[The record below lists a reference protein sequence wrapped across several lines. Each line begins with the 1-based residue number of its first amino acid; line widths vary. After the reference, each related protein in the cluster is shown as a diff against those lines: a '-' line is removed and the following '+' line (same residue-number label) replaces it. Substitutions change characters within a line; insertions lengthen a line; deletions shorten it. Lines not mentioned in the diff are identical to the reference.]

1 MTVLTSSGSTED
13 VAKHAAAEAEK
24 IAAEETAKGTAE
36 DTAKGPTEGTEEVV
50 AEEADKGTAKEAD
63 KALQQVLEQ
72 LETLTDQTKDMT
84 DAELAETIQGIA
96 GEYHLTLN
104 DEQMKFLISAC
115 RTLETAQSVGQT
127 AQDVGEQVSKFGD
140 TVHDI
145 SQSVGKVADT
155 VSGLFD

>member
-1 MTVLTSSGSTED
+1 MKRPLNLLCLLLALTLLGGCS
-13 VAKHAAAEAEK
+13 VK
-24 IAAEETAKGTAE
+24 IGGF
-36 DTAKGPTEGTEEVV
+36 DP
-50 AEEADKGTAKEAD
+50 AKEAD

-115 RTLETAQSVGQT
+115 RSLETAGEVGKAAQSVGET
-127 AQDVGEQVSKFGD
+127 VGNVKDGVDKDVD
-140 TVHDI
+140 TV
-145 SQSVGKVADT
+145 T
-155 VSGLFD
+155 GLLD